1 MSRGL
6 LLLIPVETLRLV
18 MSNGFDAH
26 KECHISIILEPTTH
40 DIGQSPGVITQED
53 RNDQDWLNS
62 ENLDA
67 FDIIANF
74 WEAVNL
80 QQ

>member
-1 MSRGL
+1 M
-6 LLLIPVETLRLV
+6 T
-18 MSNGFDAH
+18 
-26 KECHISIILEPTTH
+26 LEPTTH
-40 DIGQSPGVITQED
+40 DLGQSPGVITQED

-67 FDIIANF
+67 FDTIANF
-74 WEAVNL
+74 WEAVDL